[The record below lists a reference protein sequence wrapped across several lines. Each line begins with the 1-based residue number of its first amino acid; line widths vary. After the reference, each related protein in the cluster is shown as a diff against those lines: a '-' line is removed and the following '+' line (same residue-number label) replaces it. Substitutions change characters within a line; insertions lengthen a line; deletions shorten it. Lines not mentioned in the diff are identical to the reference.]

1 MGLFCTERIN
11 MAKPFK
17 TIEQQLDILRSRKL
31 EIDDELAARNA
42 LSSYGYYEIVNGY
55 KSFLLN
61 SLSEEEE
68 FREGEIFSHL
78 LSLYQLDKEIRNGV
92 IESTLE
98 VELALRTAIAYVI
111 SERFGEEES
120 RYLKKSN
127 YMRGKK
133 REGSTR
139 YPLHQL
145 FDKLNKIL
153 NEDLE
158 PYKHYREQH
167 GNIPP
172 WILLKGTTFGNL
184 VNFYKLLKPTEKSKV
199 ISICYGLE
207 ERFVTESTKNMFTQ
221 TLNLI
226 HSYRNRAAHSGR
238 MFSYKSDKSI
248 VYNEIFHE
256 QMGITLKDY
265 NAGRGQTG
273 LHTLLTAL
281 SLFKNKRINF
291 LLEFSIYYNSKKHC
305 ESYPQDLVLL
315 CQETEIEEQLFKK
328 NFLRYN

>member
-1 MGLFCTERIN
+1 
-11 MAKPFK
+11 
-17 TIEQQLDILRSRKL
+17 
-31 EIDDELAARNA
+31 
-42 LSSYGYYEIVNGY
+42 
-55 KSFLLN
+55 
-61 SLSEEEE
+61 
-68 FREGEIFSHL
+68 
-78 LSLYQLDKEIRNGV
+78 
-92 IESTLE
+92 
-98 VELALRTAIAYVI
+98 
-111 SERFGEEES
+111 
-120 RYLKKSN
+120 
-127 YMRGKK
+127 
-133 REGSTR
+133 
-139 YPLHQL
+139 
-145 FDKLNKIL
+145 
-153 NEDLE
+153 
-158 PYKHYREQH
+158 
-167 GNIPP
+167 
-172 WILLKGTTFGNL
+172 
-184 VNFYKLLKPTEKSKV
+184 
-199 ISICYGLE
+199 
-207 ERFVTESTKNMFTQ
+207 MFTQ